1 MRTLRTA
8 NIRNPLGHCQRI
20 ICLLAT
26 THFRQIAF
34 IDQGALAGNL
44 DSASDPASPYTMP
57 ASIAATF
64 YQISYADMLARQME
78 QKQIDAIVL
87 TPQEYA
93 DILSDKARN
102 NPRLAAT
109 LHAMLAHSALGRYWT
124 HTASPN
130 AGKPWVAPASL
141 MVSDAYLI
149 TKTLIALGLAG
160 ARSYIK
166 TTATGTYIIIT
177 GYAGLRRQLLQG
189 TRFLAANPR
198 MVQMG
203 LGIRGLQNVA
213 KGGFLLSLV
222 VGIGI
227 ETLDFIFNDE
237 KTMHDLVGGIGVEA
251 VKAGLA
257 TMIAISAGALTAS
270 VTTLVIFPL
279 GAMALAI
286 FATGALLNYTDQR
299 WKIKQNVITALK
311 SANNEKAPGIYK
323 LDQNPLQ

>member
-1 MRTLRTA
+1 
-8 NIRNPLGHCQRI
+8 
-20 ICLLAT
+20 
-26 THFRQIAF
+26 
-34 IDQGALAGNL
+34 
-44 DSASDPASPYTMP
+44 MP

-64 YQISYADMLARQME
+64 YQIGYADMLARQME

-141 MVSDAYLI
+141 LVSDAYLI

-222 VGIGI
+222 VGAGI

-270 VTTLVIFPL
+270 VTTLVIFSL

-286 FATGALLNYTDQR
+286 FATGALLKHTDQR

-311 SANNEKAPGIYK
+311 SVNNEKAPGIYK
-323 LDQNPLQ
+323 LDQSTIQ

>member
-1 MRTLRTA
+1 
-8 NIRNPLGHCQRI
+8 
-20 ICLLAT
+20 
-26 THFRQIAF
+26 
-34 IDQGALAGNL
+34 
-44 DSASDPASPYTMP
+44 MP
-57 ASIAATF
+57 VSIAATF
-64 YQISYADMLARQME
+64 YQIGYADMLARQME

-102 NPRLAAT
+102 NHRLAAT

-130 AGKPWVAPASL
+130 AGEPWVAPASL

-166 TTATGTYIIIT
+166 TTAIGTYIIIT

-222 VGIGI
+222 VGAGI

-237 KTMHDLVGGIGVEA
+237 KTMHDLVGGIGVET

-311 SANNEKAPGIYK
+311 SVNNEKAPGIYK
-323 LDQNPLQ
+323 LDQNPIQ

>member
-1 MRTLRTA
+1 
-8 NIRNPLGHCQRI
+8 
-20 ICLLAT
+20 
-26 THFRQIAF
+26 
-34 IDQGALAGNL
+34 
-44 DSASDPASPYTMP
+44 MP

-64 YQISYADMLARQME
+64 YQIGYADMLARQME

-166 TTATGTYIIIT
+166 TTATGTYIIIA

-222 VGIGI
+222 VGTGI

-311 SANNEKAPGIYK
+311 SVNNEKAPGIYK
-323 LDQNPLQ
+323 LDQNPIQ

>member
-1 MRTLRTA
+1 
-8 NIRNPLGHCQRI
+8 
-20 ICLLAT
+20 
-26 THFRQIAF
+26 
-34 IDQGALAGNL
+34 
-44 DSASDPASPYTMP
+44 MP

-64 YQISYADMLARQME
+64 YQIGYADMLARQME

-124 HTASPN
+124 HSASPN

-141 MVSDAYLI
+141 TVSDAYLI

-222 VGIGI
+222 VGTGI

-311 SANNEKAPGIYK
+311 SVNNEKAPGIYK
-323 LDQNPLQ
+323 LDQSTIQ

>member
-1 MRTLRTA
+1 
-8 NIRNPLGHCQRI
+8 
-20 ICLLAT
+20 
-26 THFRQIAF
+26 
-34 IDQGALAGNL
+34 
-44 DSASDPASPYTMP
+44 MP

-64 YQISYADMLARQME
+64 YQIGYADMLARQME

-189 TRFLAANPR
+189 TRFLAANPS

-222 VGIGI
+222 VGTGI

-311 SANNEKAPGIYK
+311 SVNNEKAPGIYK
-323 LDQNPLQ
+323 LDQSPIQ

>member
-1 MRTLRTA
+1 
-8 NIRNPLGHCQRI
+8 
-20 ICLLAT
+20 
-26 THFRQIAF
+26 
-34 IDQGALAGNL
+34 
-44 DSASDPASPYTMP
+44 MP

-64 YQISYADMLARQME
+64 YQIGYADMLARQME

-102 NPRLAAT
+102 NPRPAAT

-222 VGIGI
+222 VGTGI

-311 SANNEKAPGIYK
+311 SVNNEKAPGIYK
-323 LDQNPLQ
+323 PDQNPIQ

>member
-1 MRTLRTA
+1 
-8 NIRNPLGHCQRI
+8 
-20 ICLLAT
+20 
-26 THFRQIAF
+26 
-34 IDQGALAGNL
+34 
-44 DSASDPASPYTMP
+44 MP

-64 YQISYADMLARQME
+64 YQIGYADMLARQME

-203 LGIRGLQNVA
+203 QGIRGLQNVA

-222 VGIGI
+222 VGTGI

-237 KTMHDLVGGIGVEA
+237 KTMHDLAGGIGVEA

-323 LDQNPLQ
+323 LDQSTIQ

>member
-1 MRTLRTA
+1 
-8 NIRNPLGHCQRI
+8 
-20 ICLLAT
+20 
-26 THFRQIAF
+26 
-34 IDQGALAGNL
+34 
-44 DSASDPASPYTMP
+44 MP

-64 YQISYADMLARQME
+64 YQIGYADMLARQME

-141 MVSDAYLI
+141 TVSDAYLI

-222 VGIGI
+222 VGTGI

-323 LDQNPLQ
+323 LDQSTIQ

>member
-1 MRTLRTA
+1 
-8 NIRNPLGHCQRI
+8 
-20 ICLLAT
+20 
-26 THFRQIAF
+26 
-34 IDQGALAGNL
+34 
-44 DSASDPASPYTMP
+44 MP

-64 YQISYADMLARQME
+64 YQIGYADMLARQME

-141 MVSDAYLI
+141 TVSDAYLI

-222 VGIGI
+222 VGTGI

-257 TMIAISAGALTAS
+257 TMIAISAGALTSS

-311 SANNEKAPGIYK
+311 SVNNEKAPGIYK
-323 LDQNPLQ
+323 LDQSTIQ